1 MTQLDEWGCPIST
14 DEAQPINETI
24 ELFVR
29 MAPGIDKHFAA
40 LEVGA
45 PMARCLLAQLLV
57 QAHRPE
63 LNRKAVELTDQ
74 LANQTSALSSR
85 EQGHIA
91 ATAAWAAGHTNTT
104 IDIFADVLADY
115 PTDVL
120 ALRNRELL
128 LFNSGQP
135 ARIVEMIGSIPPMV
149 E

>member
-63 LNRKAVELTDQ
+63 LNRKAVEQ
-74 LANQTSALSSR
+74 IGRASCR
-85 EQGHIA
+85 ER
-91 ATAAWAAGHTNTT
+91 
-104 IDIFADVLADY
+104 V
-115 PTDVL
+115 
-120 ALRNRELL
+120 
-128 LFNSGQP
+128 
-135 ARIVEMIGSIPPMV
+135 
-149 E
+149 